1 MTSASPIDSTG
12 NPVKGIL
19 WMVATGLCFVTVT
32 ALVKTLGGRV
42 PAAESAFLRYV
53 IGLVF
58 LIPVWRELT
67 AVRLTGRQKKLF
79 AVRGLVH
86 SLGVILWFFA
96 MTRIPI
102 AEVTAMNYLNPVYVT
117 ILAVFVLG
125 EKLALRRAMA
135 VVAALVGA
143 LIILR
148 PGFRELD
155 LGHVAMLGTA
165 LLFAGSYLIAKIVS
179 GELPASMVVALLSIT
194 VTIGLAPFAFAVW
207 VTPSL
212 MDLAILAAVACF
224 ATAGHYTMTLA
235 FAAAPVTV
243 TQPVTFLQ
251 LVWSVL
257 LGMAFFAEPADPW
270 VILGGGVI
278 MASVIFITWREAR
291 LRKVHRTPT
300 VNETKG

>member
-1 MTSASPIDSTG
+1 MVVTG
-12 NPVKGIL
+12 I
-19 WMVATGLCFVTVT
+19 CFVAVT
-32 ALVKTLGGRV
+32 ALVKTLGGRI
-42 PAAESAFLRYV
+42 PAAESAFLRYL

-58 LIPVWRELT
+58 LIPVWRELRS
-67 AVRLTGRQKKLF
+67 VRLTPRQKKLF
-79 AVRGLVH
+79 GLRGIVH
-86 SLGVILWFFA
+86 SLGVILWFYA

-102 AEVTAMNYLNPVYVT
+102 AEVTAMNYLNPVYVS
-117 ILAVFVLG
+117 ILAVFLLG
-125 EKLALRRAMA
+125 ERMALRRVLA
-135 VVAALVGA
+135 VIAALIGS

-155 LGHVAMLGTA
+155 PGHIAMLGTA

-179 GELPASMVVALLSIT
+179 GELPASLVVALLSIT
-194 VTIGLAPFAFAVW
+194 VTIGLAPFAIAVW

-212 MDLAILAAVACF
+212 ADLGVLAAIACF

-257 LGMAFFAEPADPW
+257 LGALFFGEPADPW
-270 VILGGGVI
+270 VILGGGII
-278 MASVIFITWREAR
+278 MASVIFITWREAV
-291 LRKVHRTPT
+291 LRKSHRTPL

>member
-1 MTSASPIDSTG
+1 MTG
-12 NPVKGIL
+12 V
-19 WMVATGLCFVTVT
+19 CFVAVT
-32 ALVKTLGGRV
+32 ALVKTLGGRI

-67 AVRLTGRQKKLF
+67 AIKLTPRQKKLF
-79 AVRGLVH
+79 GLRGIVH
-86 SLGVILWFFA
+86 SLGVILWFYA

-102 AEVTAMNYLNPVYVT
+102 AEVTAMNYLNPVYVS
-117 ILAVFVLG
+117 ILAVFLLG
-125 EKLALRRAMA
+125 ERMAMRRVLA
-135 VVAALVGA
+135 VISALIGS

-155 LGHVAMLGTA
+155 PGHIAMLGTA

-194 VTIGLAPFAFAVW
+194 VTIGLAPFAIAVW

-212 MDLAILAAVACF
+212 ADLGVLAAIACF

-257 LGMAFFAEPADPW
+257 LGALFFGEPADPW
-270 VILGGGVI
+270 VILGGGII
-278 MASVIFITWREAR
+278 MASVIFITWREAV
-291 LRKVHRTPT
+291 LRKSHRTPL